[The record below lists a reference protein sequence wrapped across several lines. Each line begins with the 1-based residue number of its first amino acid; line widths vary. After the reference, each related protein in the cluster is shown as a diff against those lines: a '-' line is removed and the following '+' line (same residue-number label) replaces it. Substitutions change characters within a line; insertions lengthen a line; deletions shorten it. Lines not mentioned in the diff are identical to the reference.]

1 MQLSIRFLFAL
12 SMAAAIAACSSSQKV
27 DDVKTQEPAPAAA
40 EEAAPKTSANP
51 FFTESTLYM
60 KLPPFAEIKNEH
72 FAPAFDQGMT
82 EQLKEVDAIAGNAE
96 PATFE
101 NTFVALEKTGG
112 TLDRVSRVFFALV
125 ATDTNETLEAVRSDM
140 APKLAAHADAI
151 LLNANLFSR
160 VKAIYDVRETLNLD
174 PESLRLVEIT
184 HRDFVRAGANLGEAD
199 KETLKGYNAELASLQ
214 TQFSQNVLKEVNDL
228 AIVVDSREQLAGLD
242 DAAIAAATEEAKKR
256 KLDGKF
262 VLALKNTSGQPPLA
276 ALTDRTLRQKI
287 HEASLSR
294 GSRGGEFDNQ
304 AVLTKV
310 IKLRAQRAQLLGYA
324 NHAAYSLETQ
334 TAQTTEAVN
343 KRLATLTP
351 AAVANAKK
359 EREDLQKIVKAEGGK
374 FEVASW
380 DWSYYTEKVRAER
393 FNFDASQLRP
403 YFELN
408 TVLQDGVFFAAT
420 QLFGITFKERTDLPL
435 YHADVRIF
443 EVFDVDGSA
452 LALFLFDPFA
462 RPTKRGGAWM
472 NAYVSQNHLMG
483 AKPVVANHQN
493 IPKPPAGEPALL
505 TFDEVNTMF
514 HEFGHALHGMFS
526 DVKYPQFAGTSVPR
540 DFVEYPSQV
549 NEMWA
554 VWPEVLKNYA
564 RHHKT
569 GEAMP
574 TELLDKVLATQTFN
588 QGFATTEYLEA
599 SLVDQAWHQLT
610 PDQVPEADKAMD
622 FEKAALEKAGALF
635 GPVPPRYRSTYFS
648 HIMGGY
654 SAGYYAYIWSEVL
667 DADTVEW
674 FKENG
679 GLKRENGDHF
689 RKHLLSRGG
698 AEEAMTIFVRFR
710 GAEPNIDH
718 LLKRRGLSN

>member
-1 MQLSIRFLFAL
+1 MKHPIRLLIAL
-12 SMAAAIAACSSSQKV
+12 STAAMIAACSSSQKV
-27 DDVKTQEPAPAAA
+27 DDVKTQDPAPTATENAVP
-40 EEAAPKTSANP
+40 EAPANP

-60 KLPPFAEIKNEH
+60 KLPPFADINNEH
-72 FAPAFDQGMT
+72 FAPAFEQGM
-82 EQLKEVDAIAGNAE
+82 KEHLAEIEAIANSAE
-96 PATFE
+96 PASFE
-101 NTFVALEKTGG
+101 NTFVAMEKTGG
-112 TLDRVSRVFFALV
+112 TLDRVARVFFALV
-125 ATDTNETLEAVRSDM
+125 AADTNDTLEAVRSDM
-140 APKLAAHADAI
+140 APKLAAHKDTI
-151 LLNANLFSR
+151 LLNAKLFER
-160 VKAIYDVRETLNLD
+160 VKTIYDTRGTLELD
-174 PESLRLVEIT
+174 PESKRLVEIT
-184 HRDFVRAGANLGEAD
+184 HRDFVRAGAQLSEAD
-199 KETLKGYNAELASLQ
+199 KETLKGYNAELATLQ
-214 TQFSQNVLKEVNDL
+214 TQYSQNVLKEVNDL
-228 AIVVDSREQLAGLD
+228 AIVVETREELAGLD
-242 DAAIAAATEEAKKR
+242 DTAIAAATEEAKKR
-256 KLDGKF
+256 SLEGKF
-262 VLALKNTSGQPPLA
+262 VLALKNTSGQPPLS
-276 ALTDRTLRQKI
+276 ALTNRALRQRI

-294 GSRGGEFDNQ
+294 GSRGGEFDNRS
-304 AVLTKV
+304 VLVKV
-310 IKLRAQRAQLLGYA
+310 IELRAKRALLLGYA

-334 TAQTTEAVN
+334 TALTTDAVN
-343 KRLATLTP
+343 QRLSTLTP

-359 EREDLQKIVKAEGGK
+359 ERDDLQKIVQAEGGK
-374 FEVASW
+374 FDVASW
-380 DWSYYTEKVRAER
+380 DWDFYTEKVRAER

-408 TVLQDGVFFAAT
+408 TVLVDGVFFAAT
-420 QLFGITFKERTDLPL
+420 KLFGITFKERTDLPL
-435 YHADVRIF
+435 YHEDVRIF
-443 EVFDVDGSA
+443 EVFEADGSS

-462 RPTKRGGAWM
+462 RPSKRGGAWM
-472 NAYVSQNHLMG
+472 NAYVSQSHLLG
-483 AKPVVANHQN
+483 TKPVVANHQN

-526 DVKYPQFAGTSVPR
+526 DVNYPQFAGTSVPR

-564 RHHKT
+564 RHYKT

-588 QGFATTEYLEA
+588 QGFATTEYLQA

-610 PDQVPEADKAMD
+610 PDQVPAAEEAMN
-622 FEKAALEKAGALF
+622 FEKKALEKAGALF

-667 DADTVEW
+667 DADTVQW
-674 FKENG
+674 FIENG

-698 AEEAMTIFVRFR
+698 AEEAMVIFKRFR
-710 GAEPNIDH
+710 GTEPKIEY

>member
-1 MQLSIRFLFAL
+1 MKHPIRLLIAL
-12 SMAAAIAACSSSQKV
+12 STAAMIAACSSSQKV
-27 DDVKTQEPAPAAA
+27 DDVKTQDPAPTANENAVP
-40 EEAAPKTSANP
+40 EASANP

-60 KLPPFAEIKNEH
+60 KLPPFADINNEH
-72 FAPAFDQGMT
+72 FAPAFEQGM
-82 EQLKEVDAIAGNAE
+82 KEHLAEIEAIANNAE
-96 PATFE
+96 PASFE
-101 NTFVALEKTGG
+101 NTFVAMEKTGG
-112 TLDRVSRVFFALV
+112 TLDRVARVFFALV
-125 ATDTNETLEAVRSDM
+125 AADTNDTLEAVRSDM
-140 APKLAAHADAI
+140 APKLAAHKDTI
-151 LLNANLFSR
+151 LLNAKLFER
-160 VKAIYDVRETLNLD
+160 VKTIYDTRDSLELD
-174 PESLRLVEIT
+174 PESKRLVEIT
-184 HRDFVRAGANLGEAD
+184 HRDFVRAGAKLSEAD
-199 KETLKGYNAELASLQ
+199 KETLKGYNAELATLQ
-214 TQFSQNVLKEVNDL
+214 TQYSQNVLKEVNDL
-228 AIVVDSREQLAGLD
+228 AIVVETREELAGLD
-242 DAAIAAATEEAKKR
+242 DTAIAAATEEAKKR
-256 KLDGKF
+256 SLEGKF
-262 VLALKNTSGQPPLA
+262 VLALKNTSGQPPLS
-276 ALTDRTLRQKI
+276 ALTDRALRQRI

-294 GSRGGEFDNQ
+294 GSRGGEFDNRS
-304 AVLTKV
+304 VLVKV
-310 IKLRAQRAQLLGYA
+310 IELRAKRALLLGYA

-334 TAQTTEAVN
+334 TALTTDAVN

-351 AAVANAKK
+351 AAVANAHK
-359 EREDLQKIVKAEGGK
+359 ERDDLQKIVKAEGAS

-380 DWSYYTEKVRAER
+380 DWDFYTEKVRADR

-408 TVLQDGVFFAAT
+408 TVLVDGVFFAAT
-420 QLFGITFKERTDLPL
+420 KLFGITFKERTDLPL
-435 YHADVRIF
+435 YHEDVRIF
-443 EVFDVDGSA
+443 EVFEEDGSS

-462 RPTKRGGAWM
+462 RPSKRGGAWM
-472 NAYVSQNHLMG
+472 NAYVSQSHLLG
-483 AKPVVANHQN
+483 TKPVVANHQN

-514 HEFGHALHGMFS
+514 HEFGHALHGIFS
-526 DVKYPQFAGTSVPR
+526 DVNYPQFAGTSVPR

-564 RHHKT
+564 RHHET

-588 QGFATTEYLEA
+588 QGFATTEYLQA

-610 PDQVPEADKAMD
+610 PDQVPAADQAMD
-622 FEKAALEKAGALF
+622 FEKKALEEAGALF

-667 DADTVEW
+667 DADTVQW
-674 FKENG
+674 FIENG

-698 AEEAMTIFVRFR
+698 AEEAMVIFKRFR
-710 GAEPNIDH
+710 GAEPQIEY